1 MSAVLRKTV
10 TVVFADIAGSTGLA
24 ERLDAEA
31 VRDIL
36 DRYFAEMQHVLER
49 HGGTI
54 EKFIG
59 DAIVAVFGV
68 PKLHENDALRGVR
81 AAAEMR
87 LALDALN
94 LSFEQESSI
103 RLDLR
108 IGINTGEAV
117 TGETMS
123 GQRYVTGDCVNV
135 AARLQQ
141 HASPGEILMG
151 ESTFELVRDAVE
163 AHLTE
168 PLMVKGK
175 SDPLRAWR
183 LERVP
188 PGTDQLPRPTDTA
201 MVGRDFELDELR
213 RCLDVAISNHD
224 CQLITCIGP
233 PGIGKSRLARE
244 FLARWTGP
252 LSVLQG
258 HCLEYGE
265 GITYAP
271 VTEIVD
277 RLGGLESCVTVV
289 TNPDERDLVRRHI
302 GCAISVESGGSST
315 AEIFAAIRKLLEAL
329 ARARPV
335 VVVLDD
341 IQWAEPTLL
350 DLIEYLVA
358 TGTTVPVLLVCLAR
372 PELLELRSG
381 WKLSSPRARTLSIE
395 PLSASDSSALLKAH
409 EGGRDLDP
417 LRAARIAHAAGGNPL
432 FLQQMLAMIGDD
444 PTSINVPPTVQAL
457 IATRL
462 DRLESPERAILEA
475 AAVEGEHF
483 DAAGISALT
492 GMLDERTFTS
502 HLAALV
508 QKQLVERDSA
518 RLAGVDP
525 FRFVH
530 VLVRDVTYEATPK
543 LRRATLHEQ
552 LAERFERLGGATD
565 ELAGLH
571 LEYAHR
577 YWVDLRR
584 QSRATEVGKRASR
597 YLAEAGRR
605 AFARGD
611 MAAASNLL
619 DRATSVPGL
628 DVAGRG
634 ELLVLLGSALA
645 RSGEF
650 VRCDEILAQVIAR
663 AAESSDRSL
672 ESRALVERAAWRLW
686 REPRTA
692 NEARLVAENAIRRFE
707 QTRDDRGLAQSW
719 RLIADAEPTWQGS
732 LDALERA
739 VLYGRAAADRREVS
753 DALWWAGVAMHFGP
767 MPVEQGIVRCQQ
779 ILVDVRDDRT
789 LEAGIRGILA
799 GLLAMK
805 GQFQHAR
812 SLYQEGFAILA
823 ELGLT
828 LRMATRRTI
837 SGAVELLAGDPVA
850 AENELRWAIER
861 LDKMGERIDRPGIAA
876 QLAEALY
883 RQGRYEDAEQ
893 FAKIAEEGAHAAR
906 VRYRF
911 AVGAK
916 LRAKRGELSAAEGEA
931 HRVVALAGADDNLT
945 SGGHALMDL
954 AEILRM
960 SGKRMEARLQVES
973 ALRLYEQKGNTV
985 STAAARAVLTDIS
998 P

>member
-1 MSAVLRKTV
+1 MSAILRKTV
-10 TVVFADIAGSTGLA
+10 TVVFADIAGSTALG
-24 ERLDAEA
+24 EHLDAEA
-31 VRDIL
+31 VREIL
-36 DRYFAEMQHVLER
+36 DRYFAEMQRVLER

-68 PKLHENDALRGVR
+68 PKLHENDALRAVR

-94 LSFEQESSI
+94 RSFEQESSI

-117 TGETMS
+117 AGETLT

-141 HASPGEILMG
+141 HASPGEILIG
-151 ESTFELVRDAVE
+151 EATFELVRDAVE
-163 AHLTE
+163 ARVTE

-175 SDPLRAWR
+175 SNAFRAWR

-188 PGTDQLPRPTDTA
+188 PGSDRVARPTDIA

-213 RCLDVAISNHD
+213 RCLDEAISNDD
-224 CQLITCIGP
+224 CQLITCVGP

-244 FLARWTGP
+244 FLARLTDQ
-252 LSVLQG
+252 LFVLRG

-271 VTEIVD
+271 VTEIVE
-277 RLGGLESCVTVV
+277 RLGGLESCVAVV
-289 TNPDERDLVRRHI
+289 ADPDERDFVRRHI
-302 GCAISVESGGSST
+302 ASAIGIESGGSST
-315 AEIFAAIRKLLEAL
+315 AEIFAAIRKLLEAM
-329 ARARPV
+329 AHDRPAV
-335 VVVLDD
+335 VILDD
-341 IQWAEPTLL
+341 IHWAEPTLL

-358 TGTTVPVLLVCLAR
+358 TGTNGSVLLVCLAR
-372 PELLELRSG
+372 PELLELRSD
-381 WKLSSPRARTLSIE
+381 WKLPRPHARTLSIE
-395 PLSASDSSALLKAH
+395 PLSASDSSALLKAY
-409 EGGRDLDP
+409 EGGGDLDP
-417 LRAARIAHAAGGNPL
+417 SRAARIAHAAGGNPL

-444 PTSINVPPTVQAL
+444 PTSVNVPPTVQAL
-457 IATRL
+457 IAARL
-462 DRLESPERAILEA
+462 DRLESPERAILEV
-475 AAVEGEHF
+475 AAVEGQHF
-483 DAAGISALT
+483 DAAGVSALT
-492 GMLDERTFTS
+492 ATLDKRTFDS

-508 QKQLVERDSA
+508 RKQLVEREPA

-525 FRFVH
+525 CRFVH
-530 VLVRDVTYEATPK
+530 VLVRDVAYEAIPK
-543 LRRATLHEQ
+543 SRRADLHEQ
-552 LAERFERLGGATD
+552 MAERFAHLRGGAA

-571 LEYAHR
+571 LEYAYR

-584 QSRATEVGKRASR
+584 QSRAGEVGKRASR
-597 YLAEAGRR
+597 HLAEAGRR

-619 DRATSVPGL
+619 DRATSIPGP
-628 DVAGRG
+628 DVAERG
-634 ELLVLLGSALA
+634 ELLVLLASALA

-650 VRCDEILAQVIAR
+650 GRCDEILAHVITR

-692 NEARLVAENAIRRFE
+692 NDARLVAENAIRHFE

-719 RLIADAEPTWQGS
+719 RLIADAESTWQGS
-732 LDALERA
+732 LDALDRA
-739 VLYGRAAADRREVS
+739 VSHGRAAGDRREVS
-753 DALWWAGVAMHFGP
+753 DALWWASVAMHFGP

-799 GLLAMK
+799 GLLAMT
-805 GQFQHAR
+805 GQFQQAR
-812 SLYQEGFAILA
+812 ELYQEGFAILA
-823 ELGLT
+823 ELGLN

-850 AENELRWAIER
+850 AEGELRWAIER

-883 RQGRYEDAEQ
+883 RQGRYLEAEQ
-893 FAKIAEEGAHAAR
+893 FAEIGEEGAHAAR

-911 AVGAK
+911 AVRAK
-916 LRAKRGELSAAEGEA
+916 LRAKRGDLIGAEREAYGIVELAS
-931 HRVVALAGADDNLT
+931 ADDNLT
-945 SGGHALMDL
+945 SSGHALMDL
-954 AEILRM
+954 AEVLKM
-960 SGKRMEARLQVES
+960 SGNAREARLQVES
-973 ALRLYEQKGNTV
+973 ALKLYELKGNTV
-985 STAAARAVLTDIS
+985 SAATARAVLTDVS

>member
-1 MSAVLRKTV
+1 MSAVLRKNV
-10 TVVFADIAGSTGLA
+10 TVVFADVAGSTGLA
-24 ERLDAEA
+24 EQVDAEA

-36 DRYFAEMQHVLER
+36 DRYFAEMQRVLER

-68 PKLHENDALRGVR
+68 PQLHENDALRAVR

-87 LALDALN
+87 VALDTLN
-94 LSFEQESSI
+94 RSFEQESSI
-103 RLDLR
+103 RLDFR

-117 TGETMS
+117 AGETVG

-163 AHLTE
+163 AHVTE

-175 SDPLRAWR
+175 SNPFRAWR

-188 PGTDQLPRPTDTA
+188 RGTDQLPRPTDTA

-213 RCLDVAISNHD
+213 RCLNAAISSHG
-224 CQLITCIGP
+224 CELITCVGP

-244 FLARWTGP
+244 FLTRLTDQ

-271 VTEIVD
+271 VTEIVE

-302 GCAISVESGGSST
+302 ACAIGIESGGSST

-329 ARARPV
+329 ARDRPV
-335 VVVLDD
+335 AVILDD
-341 IQWAEPTLL
+341 IHWAEPTLL

-358 TGTTVPVLLVCLAR
+358 TGTTVSVLLVCLAR
-372 PELLELRSG
+372 PELLELRSA
-381 WKLSSPRARTLSIE
+381 WKLPRPHTRTLSIE
-395 PLSASDSSALLKAH
+395 PLSASDSSALLEAH

-462 DRLESPERAILEA
+462 DRLESPEREILEA

-492 GMLDERTFTS
+492 GMLDKRTFTS
-502 HLAALV
+502 HLAGLV
-508 QKQLVERDSA
+508 QKQLVERESA

-530 VLVRDVTYEATPK
+530 VLVRDVAYEAIPK
-543 LRRATLHEQ
+543 LRRAALHEQ
-552 LAERFERLGGATD
+552 LAERFERLGGAD

-584 QSRATEVGKRASR
+584 QSRAAEVGKRASR
-597 YLAEAGRR
+597 YLAQAGRR

-619 DRATSVPGL
+619 DRATAIPGL
-628 DVAGRG
+628 DVAERG
-634 ELLVLLGSALA
+634 ELLVLLASALA

-663 AAESSDRSL
+663 ATESSDRSL

-692 NEARLVAENAIRRFE
+692 NEARLVAESAIRRFE

-739 VLYGRAAADRREVS
+739 VVYARAAGDRREVS
-753 DALWWAGVAMHFGP
+753 DAVWWAGVAMHFGP

-779 ILVDVRDDRT
+779 VLVDVRDDRT

-805 GQFQHAR
+805 GQFQQAR
-812 SLYQEGFAILA
+812 AHYQEGFAILA
-823 ELGLT
+823 ELGLS
-828 LRMATRRTI
+828 LRMATRRTV

-916 LRAKRGELSAAEGEA
+916 LRARRGELSAAEREA
-931 HRVVALAGADDNLT
+931 RRVVALASADDNLT
-945 SGGHALMDL
+945 SIGHALMDL
-954 AEILRM
+954 SEVLRM
-960 SGKRMEARLQVES
+960 SGNRMEARLQVES

-985 STAAARAVLTDIS
+985 SAAAARAVLTDVA